1 MSRRA
6 LITGVGGQDG
16 SLLAELL
23 LGQEY
28 DVLGVTRDARPHQ
41 NLRSVA
47 DRVQVVQCDLH
58 DLPSVE
64 RLLDS
69 CRPTEVYNLAAP
81 SFSPDSWNDPAGT
94 VQTAAGAV
102 AVQLEAIRRLDPT
115 IRFYQ
120 ASSSEIFG
128 LPLESPQTETT
139 PVRPVTP
146 YGAAKACG
154 HFLVQGYRRR
164 YGLFACSGILY
175 NHESERRALHF
186 LPRKVAHGAA
196 AIALGLQD
204 ELRLGN
210 LDARRDWGSAHDYVR
225 AMWQM
230 LLHPEPDDYVIAT
243 GTVHSVEDLVACAFE
258 RAGLDWTRYVRV
270 DPELARGKD
279 ERRDVV
285 GDSSKA
291 REVLG
296 WHITVPFEEIVHRLV
311 DSELRRLA
319 ATQLSAN
326 RVTGSSSSSEPAKS

>member
-1 MSRRA
+1 MSRA
-6 LITGVGGQDG
+6 LITGAGGQDG

-23 LGQEY
+23 LGQGY
-28 DVLGVTRDARPHQ
+28 DVLGVTRDGRPRE

-47 DRVQVVQCDLH
+47 DRVRLEQCDLH
-58 DLPSVE
+58 DPLSVE
-64 RLLDS
+64 HVLES
-69 CRPTEVYNLAAP
+69 CGPTEVYNLAAP
-81 SFSPDSWNDPAGT
+81 SFSPDSWDDPAGT
-94 VQTAAGAV
+94 VQAAAGAV
-102 AVQLEAIRRLDPT
+102 AVQLEAIRRVDPT

-128 LPLESPQTETT
+128 LPLESPQSETT

-146 YGAAKACG
+146 YGAAKACA
-154 HFLVQGYRRR
+154 HFLVQSYRRR

-243 GTVHSVEDLVACAFE
+243 GTAHSVEELVTCAFE
-258 RAGLDWTRYVRV
+258 RVGLDWTRYVRV

-285 GDSSKA
+285 GDPSKA

-296 WHITVPFEEIVHRLV
+296 WHTTVTFEEIVHRLV
-311 DSELRRLA
+311 DSEQRRLGER
-319 ATQLSAN
+319 L
-326 RVTGSSSSSEPAKS
+326 SSERTA